1 MKFLWWA
8 LIALSV
14 VAIVWVWS
22 AWSGPCL
29 GTGEQMKCDLE
40 PNTGWAVALGVTAVA
55 AAAMAFSAIMLW
67 TGSKKPD
74 PTADAR

>member
-1 MKFLWWA
+1 MKILWFG

-22 AWSGPCL
+22 AWSGPCMGS
-29 GTGEQMKCDLE
+29 GTERTCDLE
-40 PNTGWAVALGVTAVA
+40 PGAGWPVAIAVTAIA
-55 AAAMAFSAIMLW
+55 AAAMAVSAIMLW